1 MALCSRDYWIRI
13 DGMSGIP
20 DVEVLAGSD
29 FDLAKF
35 YRDEGF
41 SVVDLEVGDKPPLG
55 PFVLANCVGLTKTL
69 LGIRKPLIVT
79 PYGLYHYLRR
89 KR

>member
-1 MALCSRDYWIRI
+1 
-13 DGMSGIP
+13 MSGILA
-20 DVEVLAGSD
+20 VEVLAGSD

-41 SVVDLEVGDKPPLG
+41 AVVELEVGDKPPLG

-69 LGIRKPLIVT
+69 LGVRKLLIVT
-79 PYGLYHYLRR
+79 PYTLYRYLRR
-89 KR
+89 AR